1 MSPPCLDFA
10 GNGPPPPTPPHTPF
24 VPGKINNSEELGKG
38 VMPEGERRRE
48 GHASP
53 PAPRAR
59 VSAGARREGSGGA
72 AGPRGPCGGGR
83 GARPAR
89 GAEAGQSCEAAGPGL
104 PHLQVRARGRGS
116 CRGGSRG
123 RRGLRGAR
131 RVDVRPRGPG
141 RGAGAGAG
149 VGEAHG
155 EVSPRR
161 RTVFCGRN
169 SLERRQWSGMF
180 TAGGKT
186 ISNSSGEMCHPNV
199 TGKL

>member
-1 MSPPCLDFA
+1 MLCQKGRDGGRATLPPGPAGAGLCGSPA
-10 GNGPPPPTPPHTPF
+10 GRERGC
-24 VPGKINNSEELGKG
+24 SG
-38 VMPEGERRRE
+38 VGGSLRRRQR
-48 GHASP
+48 GAPSP
-53 PAPRAR
+53 
-59 VSAGARREGSGGA
+59 GA
-72 AGPRGPCGGGR
+72 AAEGRAEYQGPAAPP
-83 GARPAR
+83 GA
-89 GAEAGQSCEAAGPGL
+89 GKGPGL
-104 PHLQVRARGRGS
+104 QP
-116 CRGGSRG
+116 GGGRG

-131 RVDVRPRGPG
+131 RVAVRARGPG

-155 EVSPRR
+155 EVSPPR

-199 TGKL
+199 TGKLT